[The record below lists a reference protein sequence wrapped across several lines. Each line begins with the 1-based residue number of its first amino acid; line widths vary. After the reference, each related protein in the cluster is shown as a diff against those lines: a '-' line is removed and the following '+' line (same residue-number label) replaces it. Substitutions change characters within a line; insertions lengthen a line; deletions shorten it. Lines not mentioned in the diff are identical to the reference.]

1 MIKTT
6 KDANLRN
13 AARRRG
19 FILQKRR
26 PFYCAELQDGYMI
39 RSASSGAVIKGEYYE
54 LTPEEVREFLNEYE
68 GGRA

>member
-39 RSASSGAVIKGEYYE
+39 RSAVDGSVVAGYYYE
-54 LTPEEVREFLNEYE
+54 LSPEDVREFLNQH
-68 GGRA
+68 